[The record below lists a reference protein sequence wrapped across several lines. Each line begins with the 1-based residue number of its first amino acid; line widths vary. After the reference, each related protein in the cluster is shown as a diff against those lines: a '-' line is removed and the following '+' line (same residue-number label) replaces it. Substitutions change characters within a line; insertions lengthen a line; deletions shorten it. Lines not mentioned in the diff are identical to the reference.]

1 MDKKSSLAILVLFIT
16 LSASAQLKVSS
27 TGKVSV
33 GTTSASSSALS
44 VNSTG
49 HSDYAAFING
59 ACKVDSGYVNGTLF
73 SPSVYPGNQSTNL
86 LSAVE
91 NLLQL
96 TPVKYTP
103 ALSLLS
109 PSDSSSEEMEQDED
123 GTRYPGLEVHYAI
136 PGYNM
141 RQYYASLVKKDENNQ
156 YIINYV
162 ELIPLLVAAYQE
174 VVSVILT
181 LHPELTSAFLPDDA
195 APEEE
200 MQEMPQNRPQI
211 ALQRFSDA
219 RLFQN
224 NPNPFTAQTEIRF
237 RIPQDAKSAFV
248 YIFDMT
254 GKMLKQIPVSPDDT
268 SVTVQGYELSPG
280 IYLYSLS
287 VDGQEI
293 DTKRM
298 ILSK

>member
-1 MDKKSSLAILVLFIT
+1 M
-16 LSASAQLKVSS
+16 
-27 TGKVSV
+27 
-33 GTTSASSSALS
+33 
-44 VNSTG
+44 
-49 HSDYAAFING
+49 Y
-59 ACKVDSGYVNGTLF
+59 
-73 SPSVYPGNQSTNL
+73 
-86 LSAVE
+86 
-91 NLLQL
+91 
-96 TPVKYTP
+96 TPVLP
-103 ALSLLS
+103 PLA

-123 GTRYPGLEVHYAI
+123 GNRYPGLEAHFAI
-136 PGYNM
+136 PGYNV
-141 RQYYASLVKKDENNQ
+141 RQNYSSLARRDENNQ
-156 YIINYV
+156 YIVNYV
-162 ELIPLLVAAYQE
+162 ELIPLLVAGYQE
-174 VVSVILT
+174 LVELIQY
-181 LHPELTSAFLPDDA
+181 LHPGASLSMPEGEQSDELA
-195 APEEE
+195 EES
-200 MQEMPQNRPQI
+200 PQNRPQI

-237 RIPQDAKSAFV
+237 RIPQDARNAFV

-280 IYLYSLS
+280 IYLYSLA